1 LTPPPTNLRDELILA
16 ILGVSGP
23 RPKALQWL
31 IANAMPG
38 GLVFTTRESPANAG
52 VSPHTLIDTLRVLE
66 QAGLCVQITRG
77 VYKLRLNRGFK
88 RPPGA
93 DN

>member
-1 LTPPPTNLRDELILA
+1 MSPPINLRDELILA

-38 GLVFTTRESPANAG
+38 GLVFTTRSSPADAG
-52 VSPHTLIDTLRVLE
+52 VSRHTLLDTLHVLE

-77 VYKLRLNRGFK
+77 VWKLRPIRGPK